1 MIEKMK
7 KATVIVLDS
16 HRREA
21 VEQMR
26 DAGVLHIEMLGV
38 ESQTVQSLQA
48 KRQLIE
54 RAVAVVSLAAENAS
68 LELPGQRSVATVED
82 HETVA
87 QQCEELIGWSDE
99 IRNLREERER
109 LERDAARLEP
119 WGDFNP
125 QDLALLQQHGV
136 KITLHTATPKEFQ
149 KLDRARLFPINSAPG
164 LVYFAQ
170 IRLVGEPRIELDET
184 PQPTQRLAD
193 LRAEIERINERIAE
207 VQQRILDRVEN
218 TALYRAVQQQLDAAI
233 EFEQVHSGMA
243 DEGAL
248 AYVTGFVPLSEVPAL
263 KAAASRGNWGLLL
276 RDPDRDDVVPT
287 RIKNAKPIRII
298 QPVFE
303 LMGTVPGYR
312 ELDISFFFLV
322 FFTGFFAMIIGDA
335 GYGLILLAV
344 SLYVMLKT
352 RAASKPVP
360 LGVVLLTLLS
370 AATIVWG
377 AVTGTWFGHQGF
389 AELPFLSWMIV
400 PELYSFNPQS
410 AEVVQWV
417 CFVIG
422 AVHLAI
428 AHGWTFLR
436 QLRQVPRI
444 RSLAQLG
451 WLTTIVGLYHLVLTV
466 VLGYPIVDYAL
477 YLIVGGFGAVIV
489 FSMQEQGRNFFK
501 GILKGV
507 ANVITLALDG
517 VSAFS
522 DIISYIRLFAVGLAT
537 VEIAASFNSMA
548 AGMAEGVFGTV
559 AAVGVLFL
567 GHTLNLAMAALAVI
581 VHGVRLN
588 MLEFSGHLGMEWS
601 GVEYTPFQKS
611 S

>member
-26 DAGVLHIEMLGV
+26 EAGVLHVEMLGV

-68 LELPGQRSVATVED
+68 VELPEQRSAAALED
-82 HETVA
+82 HETVV

-149 KLDRARLFPINSAPG
+149 KLDRTRLFPINSAPG

-170 IRLVGEPRIELDET
+170 IRLVGDPRIELDET
-184 PQPTQRLAD
+184 PQPTQRLAE
-193 LRAEIERINERIAE
+193 LRAEIERINQRIAE
-207 VQQRILDRVEN
+207 VQQRILGRVEA

-276 RDPDRDDVVPT
+276 RDPDPDDVVPT
-287 RIKNAKPIRII
+287 RIKNPRPIRII

-360 LGVVLLTLLS
+360 LGVLLLTLLS

-377 AVTGTWFGHQGF
+377 AVTGTWFGYQGF

-436 QLRQVPRI
+436 QLRQQPRI

-489 FSMQEQGRNFFK
+489 FSMQEQGQNFLK

-601 GVEYTPFQKS
+601 GVEYTPFRKS